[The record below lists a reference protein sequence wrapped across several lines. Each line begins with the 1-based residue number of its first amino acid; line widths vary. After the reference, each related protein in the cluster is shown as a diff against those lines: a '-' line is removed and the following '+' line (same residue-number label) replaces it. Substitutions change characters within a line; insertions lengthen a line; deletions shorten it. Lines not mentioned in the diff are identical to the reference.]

1 MLMVFDLLPTVLF
14 FLLLLLISNLTFD
27 ILLDLVTFQVSLSV
41 TLFIRLNSIGSIVV
55 IVKLGNG

>member
-14 FLLLLLISNLTFD
+14 FLLLLLISNLTFT